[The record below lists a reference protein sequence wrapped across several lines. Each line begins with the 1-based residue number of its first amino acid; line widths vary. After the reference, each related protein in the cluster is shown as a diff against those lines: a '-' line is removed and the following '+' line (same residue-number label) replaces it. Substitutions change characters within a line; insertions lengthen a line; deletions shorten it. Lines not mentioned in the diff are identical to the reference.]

1 MTTHTDPPN
10 ASDDGVDDERLPCG
24 RLLSRVWDDWEQQS
38 DDPHRQSCPHCRN
51 AVLGLEDLEVA
62 VRDLRDETA
71 DSYASEATSL
81 TRRVMEVVRLELRP
95 GRPVPLGE
103 PDEDLWIMEAVAARA
118 LRAAAE
124 TVSGVRA
131 GSCRFLP
138 HPTPESSESSTTSDA
153 FEGPFVVRL
162 AIHAPAGVP
171 LPELAEEVRGRV
183 REAADRELGVAVAA
197 IDVHV
202 TDLIHSADD
211 SQGGRT

>member
-51 AVLGLEDLEVA
+51 AVLDLDDLEVA

-103 PDEDLWIMEAVAARA
+103 HDEDLWIMEAVAARA

-131 GSCRFLP
+131 GSCRLLP
-138 HPTPESSESSTTSDA
+138 PTTPESSESSTISDA

-211 SQGGRT
+211 SQEGRT